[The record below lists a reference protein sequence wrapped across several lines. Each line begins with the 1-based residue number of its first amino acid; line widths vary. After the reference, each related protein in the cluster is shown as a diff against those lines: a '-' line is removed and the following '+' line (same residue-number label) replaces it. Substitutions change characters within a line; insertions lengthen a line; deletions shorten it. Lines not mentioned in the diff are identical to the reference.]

1 MNFHLQHGI
10 SRIRPVRK
18 RAPSSQK
25 VSTETIREIIRD
37 LKKPPGL
44 FSGLSWNQAMVPD
57 NIVFFKRTDAATLR
71 SVLGVSSNY
80 HHRFE
85 LLVVLEQGGSAR
97 VGENTF
103 RLEPGECVLV
113 FPHQFHHYTD
123 IGEGPI
129 EWLFITF
136 ELAESAALASLRDHP
151 VVLDQEALRLVR
163 DVVTE
168 HVHPANGEEDVVEIA
183 YRLSQLLKHLVY
195 APPIPEERRG
205 GVKKSD
211 DSRDVILERINREV
225 RSNLAHAPGIEEL
238 AQRLGYS
245 ASHLRAMFRSN
256 LGISLGKYIRESRLA
271 EAAKLLQSTN
281 LQVTEVAQKSG
292 FESLFAFSR
301 AFKKA
306 YGMAPTAYAKMVGE
320 GAIPIGD
327 GKPEW

>member
-1 MNFHLQHGI
+1 M
-10 SRIRPVRK
+10 RK

-25 VSTETIREIIRD
+25 VSTDTIREIIHD
-37 LKKPPGL
+37 LQKPPGL
-44 FSGLSWNQAMVPD
+44 FSGLTWNRAMVPD
-57 NIVFFKRTDAATLR
+57 NIVFFKRTDAAAVR

-85 LLVVLEQGGSAR
+85 LVVVLERSGPAR
-97 VGENTF
+97 IGENTY
-103 RLEPGECVLV
+103 RLDPGECVLV
-113 FPHQFHHYTD
+113 FPHQFHHYMD
-123 IGEGPI
+123 MVEGAM

-136 ELAESAALASLRDHP
+136 ELGDSEPLEKLRNRP
-151 VVLDQEALRLVR
+151 VVLDQEGLRLIR
-163 DVVTE
+163 DVVQE
-168 HVHPANGEEDVVEIA
+168 YVHPEEEKSDVVEIA
-183 YRLSQLLKHLVY
+183 YRLSRLLLHLVN
-195 APPIPEERRG
+195 APEIPAERRG
-205 GVKKSD
+205 VNKTD

-225 RSNLAHAPGIEEL
+225 RSDLAHAPGIEEL

-320 GAIPIGD
+320 GAIVAGVD
-327 GKPEW
+327 KPEW